1 MKTRTAFAFAVFGWA
16 AVAPIVSCRQG
27 LPMSAD
33 TIFIDGKIF
42 TMDPARPWAEAV
54 AVREGILVAVG
65 TTAEIRRFGGPKTR
79 VHDLR
84 GGFVSPGFID
94 SHVHFINGGFAL
106 LNIQLRQAKTREDF
120 TARIAAK
127 AREIPKGEWILNGD
141 WDHQQFNPV
150 ELPRRD
156 WIDAVTPDTPVCVNR
171 LDGHMILCNTPALRA
186 AGITRTTPVP
196 PGGEIVKD
204 PATGDP
210 TGILK
215 DAAMDLV
222 YRVIPAPSAAQTR
235 RAAEAALRYAA
246 EKGVT
251 SVHDVS
257 GEAGFDLYQ
266 EMLASGRLTVRI
278 YFYVPVSTV
287 DAVRGMKLRGGFGN
301 DVLRFAGMKGFA
313 DGSLGSATAAFFEPY
328 TDEPGKTGLLHGDMF
343 PPQIMDKRILEADAA
358 GLQTAVHAIGDR
370 AIAII
375 LDIYEKTSAR
385 NPARDRRFRIEHA
398 QHVRPADF
406 SRFARLGIVASAQPY
421 HAIDDGRWAET
432 KIGSERAR
440 TTYPFRTFLD
450 QGIRLAFGSDWP
462 VAPMDPIMGIYAAV
476 TRATLDGRHPEG
488 WVPEQKITVE
498 EALRAFTL
506 GGAYAEFAEDR
517 KGSLVPGRLADLV
530 VLDRDPLAIPA
541 AEISGLNVVMTVCGG
556 RIVFRR

>member
-1 MKTRTAFAFAVFGWA
+1 MN
-16 AVAPIVSCRQG
+16 
-27 LPMSAD
+27 AD
-33 TIFIDGKIF
+33 TIFVAGNIY

-54 AVREGILVAVG
+54 AVRQGTLVAVG
-65 TTAEIRRFGGPKTR
+65 TTAEIRRFSGPQTR

-84 GGFVSPGFID
+84 GGFVLPGFID
-94 SHVHFINGGFAL
+94 SHVHFINGGFSL
-106 LNIQLRQAKTREDF
+106 LHIQLRQAKSRDDF

-141 WDHQQFNPV
+141 WDHQQFSPV

-156 WIDAVTPDTPVCVNR
+156 WIDAGTPDTPVCVNR
-171 LDGHMILCNTPALRA
+171 LDGHMVLCNSAALRA

-235 RAAEAALRYAA
+235 LAAEAALRRAA

-266 EMLASGRLTVRI
+266 DMLASGLLTVRI
-278 YFYVPVSTV
+278 YFYVPVSIV
-287 DAVRGMKLRGGFGN
+287 DAVLALKLRGGFGN
-301 DVLRFAGMKGFA
+301 DVLRLAGLKGFV

-343 PPQIMDKRILEADAA
+343 PPEIMDRRILKADAA
-358 GLQTAVHAIGDR
+358 GLQMAVHAIGDR
-370 AIAII
+370 AIATI
-375 LDIYEKTSAR
+375 LDIYEKTAAR

-406 SRFARLGIVASAQPY
+406 ARFARLGVVASAQPY

-462 VAPMDPIMGIYAAV
+462 VAPLDPIMGIYAAV

-488 WVPEQKITVE
+488 WVAEQKITVE

-506 GGAYAEFAEDR
+506 GGAYAEFAEGR
-517 KGSLVPGRLADLV
+517 KGSLVPGKLADLV
-530 VLDRDPLAIPA
+530 VLDRNPLAVPA
-541 AEISGLNVVMTVCGG
+541 AEIRNLKVVMTVCGG
-556 RIVFRR
+556 KIVFQR